1 MCGKYSYTQVK
12 QCCHREW
19 YSYHFPELAKIVT
32 DNYMYAKV
40 AKYVKSRKDLTEDM
54 LEGLEEILMDS
65 SKAQAIMEASRMSMG
80 KLNKLK

>member
-1 MCGKYSYTQVK
+1 MCGKYCYTQVK
-12 QCCHREW
+12 HCCHREW

>member
-1 MCGKYSYTQVK
+1 M
-12 QCCHREW
+12 
-19 YSYHFPELAKIVT
+19 AKIVT

-54 LEGLEEILMDS
+54 LEGLEEIVLDS

-80 KLNKLK
+80 KGVVAMSFVIFFLLCRNGYFSN

>member
-1 MCGKYSYTQVK
+1 MWGVLLHRLVNGSH
-12 QCCHREW
+12 HREW

-65 SKAQAIMEASRMSMG
+65 SKAQAVMEASRMSMG
-80 KLNKLK
+80 T

>member
-1 MCGKYSYTQVK
+1 MIYCS
-12 QCCHREW
+12 HSREW

-65 SKAQAIMEASRMSMG
+65 SKAQAILEASRMSMG
-80 KLNKLK
+80 KRIN

>member
-1 MCGKYSYTQVK
+1 MCQYVWGYMIH
-12 QCCHREW
+12 CFHHREW

-54 LEGLEEILMDS
+54 LEGLEEIVMDF
-65 SKAQAIMEASRMSMG
+65 SKAQAILEASRMSMG
-80 KLNKLK
+80 KKIN